1 MRNPLSWWRRF
12 GLHLAAAVGAT
23 GIFVAAAAV
32 GAHQQSAAVAGAV
45 VVRTARPLRSPTP
58 VIVRPEASGTPTAS
72 QTPGPSPQPA
82 APAPPGTARTG
93 TSAPA
98 QERSLAGT
106 VQAVDADGVTL
117 VTPQGRA
124 WRVRPAPGALLR
136 LDGKTIHA
144 VGDLQVDDHVVAL
157 GVAEARDRF
166 MAHAITARRP
176 KT

>member
-1 MRNPLSWWRRF
+1 MKSPLSWWRRF

-23 GIFVAAAAV
+23 GIFVVAATV
-32 GAHQQSAAVAGAV
+32 GAHQQSGAVAGAV
-45 VVRTARPLRSPTP
+45 VVGTARPLPSPTP
-58 VIVRPEASGTPTAS
+58 VTVR
-72 QTPGPSPQPA
+72 PA
-82 APAPPGTARTG
+82 APAPPGSARTG
-93 TSAPA
+93 ASAPA

-106 VQAVDADGVTL
+106 VQAVDADGLTL

-144 VGDLQVDDHVVAL
+144 VDDLLVDDHVVVL

-166 MAHAITARRP
+166 MAHAVTARRP

>member
-1 MRNPLSWWRRF
+1 MRNPRSWWRRF

-23 GIFVAAAAV
+23 GIFVAAATV

-45 VVRTARPLRSPTP
+45 VVRTQRPLRSPTP
-58 VIVRPEASGTPTAS
+58 VTVRPAAS
-72 QTPGPSPQPA
+72 
-82 APAPPGTARTG
+82 APPVTVRPG

-106 VQAVDADGVTL
+106 VQAVDADGVTV

-144 VGDLQVDDHVVAL
+144 VGDLQVDDHVVVL
-157 GVAEARDRF
+157 GLAEARDRF